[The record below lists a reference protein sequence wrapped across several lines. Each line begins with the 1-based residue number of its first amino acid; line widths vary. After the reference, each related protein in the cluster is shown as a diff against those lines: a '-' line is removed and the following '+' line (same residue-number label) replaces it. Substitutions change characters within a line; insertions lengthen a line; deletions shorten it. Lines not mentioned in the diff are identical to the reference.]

1 MRIPAFIRENLLLKI
16 TSLNTV
22 VIGIRLVVSF
32 FIQRL
37 LAVLVGEE
45 GISKIGQLRNITQL
59 LTSLASFGI
68 FSGVVKYVAEYKE
81 DKEQL
86 QKLFST
92 SLLFVLIGTVVT
104 ALLLFFGAN
113 AISERLFT
121 SQDYAYLIKIL
132 AVLVPVISVHRIF
145 TGVVNGLS
153 MYKKYAKID
162 LFGYLASAVLMVYF
176 LYEYNIDG
184 ALMAI
189 ALTPL
194 IQLTV
199 LLVIFT
205 KTLREYIQFS
215 KLRIKTS
222 FAKGLLAFSLMSFF
236 SSVLL
241 NYVELDIRTMIMTR
255 ITEADAGI
263 WTAMTFISKN
273 YMVFSGSL
281 FTLYVLPKFASI
293 TTERA
298 FKRELFTIYKTLLPL
313 FGIGMIV
320 IYVLRDY
327 IILLIYPD
335 FTEMAPLFKWQ
346 LLGDFLRLASLVLLH
361 QFLAKKLVRSFIFSE
376 LISLGLFYGLSYY
389 FVDIY
394 GVEGVV
400 IAHFLRYIVYL
411 LVVLFLVL
419 RYFKKQKR
427 KTETPSDA

>member
-81 DKEQL
+81 DNEQL

-121 SQDYAYLIKIL
+121 SQDYTYLIKIL

-184 ALMAI
+184 ALLAI

-199 LLVIFT
+199 LLIIFT

-215 KLRIKTS
+215 
-222 FAKGLLAFSLMSFF
+222 
-236 SSVLL
+236 
-241 NYVELDIRTMIMTR
+241 
-255 ITEADAGI
+255 
-263 WTAMTFISKN
+263 
-273 YMVFSGSL
+273 
-281 FTLYVLPKFASI
+281 
-293 TTERA
+293 
-298 FKRELFTIYKTLLPL
+298 
-313 FGIGMIV
+313 
-320 IYVLRDY
+320 
-327 IILLIYPD
+327 
-335 FTEMAPLFKWQ
+335 
-346 LLGDFLRLASLVLLH
+346 
-361 QFLAKKLVRSFIFSE
+361 
-376 LISLGLFYGLSYY
+376 
-389 FVDIY
+389 
-394 GVEGVV
+394 
-400 IAHFLRYIVYL
+400 
-411 LVVLFLVL
+411 
-419 RYFKKQKR
+419 
-427 KTETPSDA
+427 

>member
-121 SQDYAYLIKIL
+121 SQDYTYLIKIL

-184 ALMAI
+184 ALLAI

-199 LLVIFT
+199 LLIIFT

>member
-1 MRIPAFIRENLLLKI
+1 MN
-16 TSLNTV
+16 SL

-37 LAVLVGEE
+37 LAILVGEE
-45 GISKIGQLRNITQL
+45 GISKIGQLRNLTQL

-81 DKEQL
+81 DSEQL

-113 AISERLFT
+113 PISERLFT
-121 SQDYAYLIKIL
+121 STDYAYLIKIL
-132 AVLVPVISVHRIF
+132 AVLVPVISIHRIF

-162 LFGYLASAVLMVYF
+162 LFGYLASAVLMIFF

-184 ALMAI
+184 ALLAI

-205 KTLREYIQFS
+205 KTLKEYIQFS
-215 KLRIKTS
+215 KLRIMTS
-222 FAKGLLAFSLMSFF
+222 FGKGLLAFSLMSFF

-273 YMVFSGSL
+273 YMVFSGGL

-293 TTERA
+293 TTEKA
-298 FKRELFTIYKTLLPL
+298 FKHELITIYKTLLPL
-313 FGIGMIV
+313 FGIGMVV
-320 IYVLRDY
+320 IYLLRDY

-389 FVDIY
+389 LVDIY

-400 IAHFLRYIVYL
+400 MAHFLRYIVYL
-411 LVVLFLVL
+411 MVVLFLVL

-427 KTETPSDA
+427 NTTNPSDA